1 MCSCLAHFSEK
12 GRPLVDSSERWCYLY
27 GFLDQKPWCGN
38 LFFFFF
44 SHFIWGR
51 WPKYSKENWN
61 PKCCLT
67 TGIMLGQTRE
77 NLPQTKYTIH
87 LNDGPLW
94 TSMMPRISTL
104 LVELAAVLTVYSFFC
119 LKSRNRSMFLIIAE
133 KLSILFRI
141 NPIYKDLLIWKVE
154 LLKKGR
160 RRRGKDRVWA
170 FLSAGSLTRWMQQLK
185 RGQAEDR
192 CQELCLCVPW
202 QNRQED
208 LNCLCN
214 SSNALFT
221 LERHLQPKKNVF
233 LKLINNSAIWNFYK
247 TYLLWAMF

>member
-1 MCSCLAHFSEK
+1 MVFWTRSHDVEI
-12 GRPLVDSSERWCYLY
+12 
-27 GFLDQKPWCGN
+27 
-38 LFFFFF
+38 FFFFF
-44 SHFIWGR
+44 HISSGEDDQNTARRIGILSVVWQLESCLGR
-51 WPKYSKENWN
+51 HVKTFHKPN
-61 PKCCLT
+61 
-67 TGIMLGQTRE
+67 IR
-77 NLPQTKYTIH
+77 YTWMMV
-87 LNDGPLW
+87 PLW
-94 TSMMPRISTL
+94 TSMIPHISTL

-160 RRRGKDRVWA
+160 RERRRGRGKDRVWA

-221 LERHLQPKKNVF
+221 LERHLQPKKKVF

-247 TYLLWAMF
+247 SYLLWAMF